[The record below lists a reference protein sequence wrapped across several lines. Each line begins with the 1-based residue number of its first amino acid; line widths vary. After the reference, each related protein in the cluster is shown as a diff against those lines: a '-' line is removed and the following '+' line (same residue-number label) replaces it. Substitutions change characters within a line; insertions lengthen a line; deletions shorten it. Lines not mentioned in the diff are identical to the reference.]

1 MADGNEGCA
10 SQNIPSLS
18 LIYFSKLS
26 AFPRT
31 FAKSSQKQFT
41 DFPSFK
47 PAQPKMS
54 VISESASVASVSASE
69 AMTVAEIISATKHM
83 TSADL
88 FKLLKLCTTEVEKRT
103 KSDAKATTTKKR
115 QPKEKKEKGPV
126 PNQLKKNHAWVAFT
140 LKHAQE
146 NGWEEF
152 VIHKK
157 DEEIVMPASQLH
169 EGANI
174 YEDSI
179 NDKTPKGRQINR
191 SEAMSLAKVRKEANH
206 SSWEEFEAQFVPD
219 ESTASESSD
228 DTKSTTSSKKSVTRK
243 TAAEKE
249 REKEEK
255 KAAKEKEKAEKKA
268 EKEAAAAVKKAEKEA
283 EKAKKAAEKEEKKP
297 AAAPAKATPAPAPKK
312 AAGGAGAK
320 ASDTETDTKPAKAVK
335 KVTVKKVEDASEKIP
350 TVADDGQAHLV
361 TWKGKSYYMM
371 ASGEAWIQNKDKS
384 MGKWAG
390 MFDETKNIL
399 DETVEEP
406 TFDEE

>member
-1 MADGNEGCA
+1 
-10 SQNIPSLS
+10 
-18 LIYFSKLS
+18 
-26 AFPRT
+26 
-31 FAKSSQKQFT
+31 
-41 DFPSFK
+41 
-47 PAQPKMS
+47 MS
-54 VISESASVASVSASE
+54 VISESASVASISAAAE
-69 AMTVAEIISATKHM
+69 AVTVAEIISATKHM
-83 TSADL
+83 TSSDL
-88 FKLLKLCTTEVEKRT
+88 FKLLKLCTAEVEKRT

-152 VIHKK
+152 IIHKK

-169 EGANI
+169 EGAHI

-191 SEAMSLAKVRKEANH
+191 SEAMSLAKVRKEAAH
-206 SSWEEFEAQFVPD
+206 SSWEAFEAEFVPD
-219 ESTASESSD
+219 ESSTASESSD

-243 TAAEKE
+243 TVAEKE
-249 REKEEK
+249 KEKEEK

-268 EKEAAAAVKKAEKEA
+268 EKEAAAEAKKAEKEA

-297 AAAPAKATPAPAPKK
+297 VTAPAKAAPTPAPKK
-312 AAGGAGAK
+312 AAGGAGATSTK
-320 ASDTETDTKPAKAVK
+320 VSDTETEDKPAKAVK
-335 KVTVKKVEDASEKIP
+335 KVTVKKVEAESEKIP
-350 TVADDGQAHLV
+350 TVTDDGQAHPV

-371 ASGEAWIQNKDKS
+371 ASGEAWSQNKDKS
-384 MGKWAG
+384 MGKWVG

-399 DETVEEP
+399 DETAEEP

>member
-1 MADGNEGCA
+1 
-10 SQNIPSLS
+10 
-18 LIYFSKLS
+18 
-26 AFPRT
+26 
-31 FAKSSQKQFT
+31 
-41 DFPSFK
+41 
-47 PAQPKMS
+47 MS
-54 VISESASVASVSASE
+54 VISESASVASA
-69 AMTVAEIISATKHM
+69 ATETMNATTAIAAVKHM
-83 TSADL
+83 ELADI
-88 FKLLKLCTTEVEKRT
+88 FKLLKVYTAEAEKRA
-103 KSDAKATTTKKR
+103 KSDAKGATKKR
-115 QPKEKKEKGPV
+115 VPKEKKEKKPV
-126 PNQLKKNHAWVAFT
+126 PTQLRKNHAWVAFT

-152 VIHKK
+152 VITKAK
-157 DEEIVMPASQLH
+157 SGEEILMPASTTH
-169 EGANI
+169 EGAHI

-191 SEAMSLAKVRKEANH
+191 SEAMSLAKVRKDANH

-219 ESTASESSD
+219 EESSASESSD
-228 DTKSTTSSKKSVTRK
+228 ESKSTTSSKKSVTRK

-268 EKEAAAAVKKAEKEA
+268 EKEAAAAAKKAEKEA
-283 EKAKKAAEKEEKKP
+283 EKAKKAAEKTEKKP
-297 AAAPAKATPAPAPKK
+297 ATKTSPAPAPKK

-320 ASDTETDTKPAKAVK
+320 ASDTEAEDKPAKAVK
-335 KVTVKKVEDASEKIP
+335 KITVKKVEDASEKIP

-384 MGKWAG
+384 MGKWVG